1 MKMVPELIILLF
13 IPCCSKSMKGDVI
26 KLIGTVNTTKDYI
39 TVLEGLNFTA
49 LELTL
54 SMTYKANFYSACSGE
69 SPCFPYFIIGRGE
82 KNCGTKT
89 RGTTCKDFLA
99 TIGNLHVYKQSL
111 RPEAASL
118 VGSYCTKRQNTVSCL
133 RKISVSSGKSVLYSF
148 CFHSCYSIKGIQLE
162 YAINIREIN
171 FTECFEN
178 NFKYTTIKTQ
188 FFGAEES
195 NNNKKRDLI
204 CRTYKKAILPGFVG
218 FNSERD
224 LHIANSKFN
233 YVGGYNGLKMMRSAF
248 EACYQH
254 SKAVA
259 CRYVIPEC
267 RNSTAVFPCKKSC
280 EAMNRYC
287 KKAIDCDNFPETY
300 CFYED
305 INCGNITEIKNGDYA
320 VDSFGLGS
328 NVTYTCNEGFEISGS
343 PSAICQAN
351 GTWSQKAPTCQEK
364 VAPGPSKYAVVT
376 GVSICLVLVLAIVM
390 TFFLLIRRYKLRR
403 RSKSECEGEPYHFHA
418 FVSYSSNDADFVEE
432 DFRIFLEENQDPAF
446 HLCLHSRNFIPGQS
460 IHGNIMAAIESSA
473 MCFIM
478 LSYSYIRSPWC
489 SHEFSVAYNRMVTD
503 GLPTNS
509 IVMVLLDKIQRED
522 LPLDMKAF
530 SYECTYI
537 EFSNK
542 HFWTQVLSAIKSGTK
557 LMGAR

>member
-1 MKMVPELIILLF
+1 MGQTQVKIAPELIILLF
-13 IPCCSKSMKGDVI
+13 IPFCSKSMKGDTI

-54 SMTYKANFYSACSGE
+54 SVTYEANFYSSACSGE

-82 KNCGTKT
+82 QNCDKET

-99 TIGNLHVYKQSL
+99 TMNNLHIYKQSL
-111 RPEAASL
+111 RPEAASF
-118 VGSYCTKRQNTVSCL
+118 VGSYCTKRQNTVNCL

-148 CFHSCYSIKGIQLE
+148 CFYSCYSIKGIQLD

-178 NFKYTTIKTQ
+178 NFKYTAIKPD
-188 FFGAEES
+188 
-195 NNNKKRDLI
+195 N
-204 CRTYKKAILPGFVG
+204 C
-218 FNSERD
+218 
-224 LHIANSKFN
+224 
-233 YVGGYNGLKMMRSAF
+233 
-248 EACYQH
+248 
-254 SKAVA
+254 
-259 CRYVIPEC
+259 
-267 RNSTAVFPCKKSC
+267 
-280 EAMNRYC
+280 
-287 KKAIDCDNFPETY
+287 DCDNFPETN

-305 INCGNITEIKNGDYA
+305 INCGNITEIKNGNYA
-320 VDSFGLGS
+320 VDGFSLGS
-328 NVTYTCNEGFEISGS
+328 NVTYTCNEGFAISGS
-343 PSAICQAN
+343 SSAICQAN
-351 GTWSQKAPTCQEK
+351 GTWSRKAPICQK
-364 VAPGPSKYAVVT
+364 NYTFAIGI
-376 GVSICLVLVLAIVM
+376 SICLVLVLAIVV
-390 TFFLLIRRYKLRR
+390 TFVLLIRRYKFR

-432 DFRIFLEENQDPAF
+432 DFRIFLEEKQDPVF
-446 HLCLHSRNFIPGQS
+446 HLCLHNRNFIPGQS

-478 LSYSYIRSPWC
+478 LSHSYIRSPWC

-509 IVMVLLDKIQRED
+509 IVMIFLDIIQKED

-530 SYECTYI
+530 LYECTYI
-537 EFSNK
+537 ELSNK
-542 HFWTQVLSAIKSGTK
+542 HFWTQVLSAIKSGTNGCQID
-557 LMGAR
+557 LNVDAHPLIRI